1 MEEGHAMK
9 NVLITGASGFIGS
22 FLVEEGLKQD
32 LQVYAG
38 IRKSSSRGYLQDER
52 IQFIEFDF
60 TSREKVIETLAECK
74 KNNVRFK
81 YIVHNAGLTK
91 AKKKEDFYNVNCRNT
106 INFIEALVETGM
118 VPDKFLFVSS
128 LAAYGPGHPDTG
140 EPVRLDHE
148 PKPIELYGKSK
159 LEAERYITSL
169 KDFPWLIVRPTG
181 VYGPKE
187 KDYFVFFQTIN
198 RGMEPYIG
206 FKKQILTFIYVRD
219 LVRLIYLAL
228 NSVHVNKAW
237 FVSDGKE
244 YPSEQF
250 AEITKKAL
258 GKKTIRFTVP
268 LFIVKSIAT
277 IGESVAGLWGSI
289 PTLNTDKYKVLKS
302 TNWRCEVEPL
312 EKDFGFKADY
322 DLEKGV
328 AETLAWY
335 KKEGWL

>member
-1 MEEGHAMK
+1 
-9 NVLITGASGFIGS
+9 
-22 FLVEEGLKQD
+22 
-32 LQVYAG
+32 
-38 IRKSSSRGYLQDER
+38 
-52 IQFIEFDF
+52 
-60 TSREKVIETLAECK
+60 
-74 KNNVRFK
+74 
-81 YIVHNAGLTK
+81 
-91 AKKKEDFYNVNCRNT
+91 
-106 INFIEALVETGM
+106 
-118 VPDKFLFVSS
+118 
-128 LAAYGPGHPDTG
+128 
-140 EPVRLDHE
+140 VRLTHE

-198 RGMEPYIG
+198 RGLEPYIG
-206 FKKQILTFIYVRD
+206 FRKQVLTFIYVRD

-228 NSVHVNKAW
+228 ASTHVNKAW

-244 YPSEQF
+244 YPSEVF

-258 GKKTIRFTVP
+258 GRKTVRFTVP
-268 LFIVKSIAT
+268 LFVVKTIAT
-277 IGESVAGLWGSI
+277 VGESIAGLWGST

-302 TNWRCEVEPL
+302 SNWRCEFEPL
-312 EKDFGFKADY
+312 EKDLGFKAEY

-335 KKEGWL
+335 KQEKWL

>member
-1 MEEGHAMK
+1 MK
-9 NVLITGASGFIGS
+9 KVLITGASGFIGS
-22 FLVEEGLKQD
+22 FLVEEGLKQGF
-32 LQVYAG
+32 QVYAG
-38 IRKSSSRGYLQDER
+38 IRKSSSRAYLQDPG
-52 IQFIEFDF
+52 IVFIEFDF
-60 TSREKVIETLAECK
+60 STREKVLETLAQCK
-74 KNNVRFK
+74 AENIRFQ

-91 AKKKEDFYNVNCRNT
+91 AQKKEDFYNVNCRNT
-106 INFIEALVETGM
+106 IHFIEALIQADM
-118 VPDKFLFVSS
+118 VPEKFIFVSS
-128 LAAYGPGHPDTG
+128 LAAFGPGNPDTG
-140 EPVRLDHE
+140 EPVRHTHE

-206 FKKQILTFIYVRD
+206 FRKQTLTFIYVRD
-219 LVRLIYLAL
+219 LVRLIFIAMT
-228 NSVHVNKAW
+228 SSFIHKAW

-250 AEITKKAL
+250 AEITKRAL

-268 LFIVKSIAT
+268 LFLVKTIAT
-277 IGESVAGLWGSI
+277 VGERVAGLWGNI
-289 PTLNTDKYKVLKS
+289 PTLNKDKYNVLKS

-312 EKDFGFKADY
+312 EQDFGFKAEY

-328 AETLAWY
+328 QEALDWY
-335 KKEGWL
+335 KKEKWL

>member
-1 MEEGHAMK
+1 MA
-9 NVLITGASGFIGS
+9 NILITGASGFIGS
-22 FLVEEGLKQD
+22 FLVEEGLKQGY
-32 LQVYAG
+32 QVYAG
-38 IRKSSSRGYLQDER
+38 IRKSSSREYLQDSR

-60 TSREKVIETLAECK
+60 STTEKVTETLESCK
-74 KNNVRFK
+74 KNNLRFD

-91 AKKKEDFYNVNCRNT
+91 ARKKEDFHNVNCLNT
-106 INFIEALVETGM
+106 VHFIEALMQTGM
-118 VPDKFLFVSS
+118 VPEKFIFVSS
-128 LAAYGPGHPDTG
+128 LAAYGPGNPLTG
-140 EPVRLDHE
+140 EPVRLADE

-159 LEAERYITSL
+159 LAAERYITSL
-169 KDFPWLIVRPTG
+169 NDFPWLIVRPTG

-187 KDYFVFFQTIN
+187 KDYFVFFQTIS

-219 LVRLIYLAL
+219 LVRFIFLAMT
-228 NSVHVNKAW
+228 SVHVQKAY
-237 FVSDGKE
+237 FVADGKE
-244 YPSEQF
+244 YPSELF

-268 LFIVKSIAT
+268 LFIVKSIA
-277 IGESVAGLWGSI
+277 IVGENLAGLWGSI
-289 PTLNTDKYKVLKS
+289 PTLNTDKYNVLRS

-312 EKDFGFKADY
+312 ERDFGFTAEY

-328 AETLAWY
+328 GETLTWY